1 MRKKSTQ
8 NIYHSEREKSDVFS
22 QNKVLNKDNLVESN
36 LTTSTIKL
44 KKQRQKVSPFVM
56 SMKGAFETAVNF
68 DYKEEL
74 VNILSNKYL

>member
-8 NIYHSEREKSDVFS
+8 NIYLSETEKSDLFS

-36 LTTSTIKL
+36 LATYTIKV

-56 SMKGAFETAVNF
+56 SMKGAFETRINF

-74 VNILSNKYL
+74 VNILSDKYL